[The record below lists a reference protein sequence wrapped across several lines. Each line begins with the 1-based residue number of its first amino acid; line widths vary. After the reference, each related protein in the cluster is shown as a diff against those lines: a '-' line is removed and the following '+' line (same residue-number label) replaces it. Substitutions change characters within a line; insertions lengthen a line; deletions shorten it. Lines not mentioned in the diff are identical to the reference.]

1 MSPRFRIMFAVAAP
15 SGTIGDAL
23 LINELQTVMQQFL
36 IIWGPLAPAC
46 PPSISAGKMP
56 AMLV

>member
-1 MSPRFRIMFAVAAP
+1 MFAVAAP